1 MEIIADIFFCTLFII
16 CLISVIYFFLSV
28 ITAAISEMF
37 GIYKY
42 TANLN
47 NVGNA
52 INFFNA
58 YSGICHSIPQE
69 KWLVGWKRYRFWTI
83 GIYKRKY
90 MILEDIMAKEAY
102 STNILESIIL
112 KKVIPIKDIE
122 KYYFL
127 IRY

>member
-1 MEIIADIFFCTLFII
+1 MEIFTSIFFYTISII
-16 CLISVIYFFLSV
+16 WLIMIIYVILN
-28 ITAAISEMF
+28 IIAIAISEIF

-42 TANLN
+42 KAEL
-47 NVGNA
+47 VNA
-52 INFFNA
+52 RNTIRFFSA
-58 YSGICHSIPQE
+58 HSGICRSIPEE

-90 MILEDIMAKEAY
+90 MVLEDIMTKEAY

-112 KKVIPIKDIE
+112 KKAIPIKDIE

-127 IRY
+127 IRH